1 MCFESLRVRGSEEG
15 HKMRQGLGS
24 RQLPSCRFPV
34 DCNSCPSRLPSR
46 TQMPQRTSVNIQ
58 TCSSITEREAGNL
71 KSAFSCPE
79 NLQGSPSNPFM
90 SRTLPNFCLS
100 LPPFEDIWPL
110 EVFVCLQGGKHPG
123 TVWSVSLVLLLLS
136 IKRHSNLRADT
147 IRA

>member
-15 HKMRQGLGS
+15 HAMRQGLGS

-34 DCNSCPSRLPSR
+34 YCNSCPSRLPGR

-100 LPPFEDIWPL
+100 LPTPSGTYGPL
-110 EVFVCLQGGKHPG
+110 KFLFACRGETP
-123 TVWSVSLVLLLLS
+123 
-136 IKRHSNLRADT
+136 RHSVECFSCIIIIKHQET
-147 IRA
+147 